1 MNDQRQPGYTVIVH
15 RDGRI
20 ESRSFHVPFWAWRSG
35 MIGGGV
41 LAAVLLLGLAL
52 YLPVIRLAARV
63 PGLQAEVAR
72 LRSDN
77 EKIRTLAVELDS
89 LESQYGK
96 VRQMLGA
103 DTRDSDRADTTQL
116 AVAPRIVVR
125 GDRAA
130 DYYPAGPGIPAFW
143 PLDDSGFVTRGYLD
157 SRNADE
163 PHAGIDIAVP
173 VGTMVRAS
181 GGGSVAET
189 GSDPEYGTY
198 VLIQH
203 PDNYQSMYG
212 HLSRSLVAAGDS
224 VAAGAVIALSGNS
237 GRSSAPHLHFEIRRS
252 GRTLDP
258 LTLVK
263 EGQ

>member
-1 MNDQRQPGYTVIVH
+1 MNDQEQPGYTVIIH

-20 ESRSFHVPFWAWRSG
+20 ESRSFRIPFWAWRTGVISA
-35 MIGGGV
+35 GV
-41 LAAVLLLGLAL
+41 LGVLLMLGLAL

-63 PGLQAEVAR
+63 PGLRSQVAR
-72 LRSDN
+72 LQSDN
-77 EKIRTLAVELDS
+77 EKIKTLAVELDS

-96 VRQMLGA
+96 VREMLGA
-103 DTRDSDRADTTQL
+103 DIRDTQPADTLQIE
-116 AVAPRIVVR
+116 VAPRIVVQGGR
-125 GDRAA
+125 GPG
-130 DYYPAGPGIPAFW
+130 YYPAGPGIPAFW

-157 SRNADE
+157 SRNTDE

-173 VGTMVRAS
+173 VGTVVRAS
-181 GGGSVAET
+181 GGGTVAET

-203 PDNYQSMYG
+203 PDSYQSMYG
-212 HLSRSLVAAGDS
+212 HLSRSLVAPGDS
-224 VAAGAVIALSGNS
+224 VGAGAVIALSGNS

>member
-1 MNDQRQPGYTVIVH
+1 MNEHPQPGYTIIVH

-20 ESRSFHVPFWAWRSG
+20 ETRSFRIPFWAWRTG
-35 MIGGGV
+35 VIGGAV
-41 LAAVLLLGLAL
+41 LAGLLLLGLAL
-52 YLPVIRLAARV
+52 YLPLVRLAARV
-63 PGLQAEVAR
+63 PGLRSEVAR

-77 EKIRTLAVELDS
+77 DKIRTLAVELDS

-103 DTRDSDRADTTQL
+103 DTRDTSREDTLQL
-116 AVAPRIVVR
+116 ETAPRIVVQGQR
-125 GDRAA
+125 GAG
-130 DYYPAGPGIPAFW
+130 YYPAGPGTPAFW
-143 PLDDSGFVTRGYLD
+143 PLDDSGFVTRGYQD
-157 SRNADE
+157 SRNVDE

-173 VGTMVRAS
+173 IGTLVRAS
-181 GGGSVAET
+181 GGGIVAET

-198 VLIQH
+198 VLVQH
-203 PDNYQSMYG
+203 PDGYQSMYG
-212 HLSRSLVAAGDS
+212 HLSRSLVAPGDS
-224 VAAGAVIALSGNS
+224 VGAGSVVALSGNS